1 MRQGE
6 SARPHGAKNGGTSEQ
21 PLMDRSRGAGMA
33 QPIIPPTWARLVG
46 LIDQLEEMEEHG
58 KKRLEKRVM
67 FFRIIARNTMK

>member
-46 LIDQLEEMEEHG
+46 LIDQLEEMEEGTWEKAG
-58 KKRLEKRVM
+58 KKAM
-67 FFRIIARNTMK
+67 FFRIIARNA

>member
-1 MRQGE
+1 
-6 SARPHGAKNGGTSEQ
+6 
-21 PLMDRSRGAGMA
+21 MA

-58 KKRLEKRVM
+58 KKRLEKRAM

>member
-1 MRQGE
+1 M
-6 SARPHGAKNGGTSEQ
+6 RPHSAKNGGTSEQ

-33 QPIIPPTWARLVG
+33 QPIIPPTWVRLVG

-58 KKRLEKRVM
+58 KKRLEKRAM

>member
-1 MRQGE
+1 M
-6 SARPHGAKNGGTSEQ
+6 RPHGAKNGGTSEQ

-58 KKRLEKRVM
+58 KKRLEKRAM
-67 FFRIIARNTMK
+67 FFRIIARNA